1 MPGWGRASS
10 VPVGTGPI
18 HWHTVGVTRPI
29 LVFDGD
35 CAFCSRS
42 VRFVERRIRRH
53 PRIVAW
59 QSIDLAALNLTQA
72 ECEEAVQW
80 IDVDG
85 TRASAHVAVA
95 HTLVYGGKGWAL
107 LGRLVLVPGV
117 RSIAGFVYRWVA
129 RNRHRMP
136 GGTSQCNLPASERTQ

>member
-1 MPGWGRASS
+1 MRALL
-10 VPVGTGPI
+10 I
-18 HWHTVGVTRPI
+18 
-29 LVFDGD
+29 FDGD
-35 CAFCSRS
+35 CAFCTRS

-59 QSIDLAALNLTQA
+59 QSLDLAEWDLTRA

-85 TRASAHVAVA
+85 TRASAHLAVA
-95 HTLVYGGKGWAL
+95 RTLVYGGRGWAL
-107 LGRLVLVPGV
+107 LGRFVAAPGI
-117 RSIAGFVYRWVA
+117 RTLAGVVYRWVA

-136 GGTSQCNLPASERTQ
+136 GGTAQCNLPASERTQ

>member
-1 MPGWGRASS
+1 MD
-10 VPVGTGPI
+10 
-18 HWHTVGVTRPI
+18 RPL

-35 CAFCSRS
+35 CAFCTRS

-59 QSIDLAALNLTQA
+59 QSLDLAEWGLTQA

-85 TRASAHVAVA
+85 TRASAQLAVA
-95 HTLVYGGKGWAL
+95 RTLVYGGRGWAL
-107 LGRLVLVPGV
+107 LGRVVAAPGIRAV
-117 RSIAGFVYRWVA
+117 AGVVYRWVA
-129 RNRHRMP
+129 RHRHRMP
-136 GGTSQCNLPASERTQ
+136 GGTAQCNLPASERTQ